1 MSKEN
6 MTQNDIDIIAAQRK
20 GHDTGLEQG
29 FRLGRNSARKE
40 LQELRAELERVA
52 LERDEAR
59 QLLRERE
66 GR

>member
-1 MSKEN
+1 MN
-6 MTQNDIDIIAAQRK
+6 TNLDIIAAQRK
-20 GHDTGLEQG
+20 GHDTGYLQG
-29 FRLGRNSARKE
+29 FQIAYIQAEK
-40 LQELRAELERVA
+40 ELRALRADLERVA